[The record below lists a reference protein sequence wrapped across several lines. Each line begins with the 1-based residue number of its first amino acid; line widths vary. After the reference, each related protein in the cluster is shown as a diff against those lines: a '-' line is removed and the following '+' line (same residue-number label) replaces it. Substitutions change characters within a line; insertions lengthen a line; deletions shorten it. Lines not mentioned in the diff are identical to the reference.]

1 MRVIVDINRTNSS
14 LYIVPASLYLAKS
27 ITWVLYLES
36 LTKNSAEGFLSN
48 GVYLVFGAFIFRA
61 TEQGSSSE
69 AKDELYRGI
78 FEFMHTHNCSD
89 PNDLQMFGQNITSYL
104 SKGASL
110 KKRYWIDRDAEETE
124 TRWIMTRA
132 FVFSLT
138 IITTIGYG
146 NIVPRS
152 GSGKLFCVAYAL
164 VGIPIMAFTLS
175 VFGKSLD
182 GFVKR
187 YTKLLK
193 FLGRPIK
200 HKWSRVVVQSL
211 ITTLL
216 ISSTLILIPA
226 TMVSYFEQVSYFDA
240 IYFFFI
246 TVSTIGLGD
255 IVLDEC
261 TRCLYSYTVWVFVL
275 FFTIYVFLGICVIS
289 ALFKAFSSYRKR
301 KLIEAE
307 SLLVTFITSGST
319 TVINTIANTF
329 VTSSPSHSAA
339 KRTDDSVADSNSME
353 MLSYYHDTSIYLQST
368 CNENKTSADVH
379 GPSASTY
386 PYLYVN
392 TESPNETN

>member
-1 MRVIVDINRTNSS
+1 MDTPEEKSS
-14 LYIVPASLYLAKS
+14 FLNIKNWQWS
-27 ITWVLYLES
+27 ILL
-36 LTKNSAEGFLSN
+36 FLLLL
-48 GVYLVFGAFIFRA
+48 VYLVFGAFIFRA
-61 TEQGSSSE
+61 TENGSS
-69 AKDELYRGI
+69 AKAQNELYLGLYD
-78 FEFMHTHNCSD
+78 FMLAHTCIH
-89 PNDLQMFGQNITSYL
+89 PYDLELFANNITTYL
-104 SKGASL
+104 SKGATL
-110 KKRYWIDRDAEETE
+110 KKAYWIDRDTEDTE
-124 TRWIMTRA
+124 TRWTMTRA

-152 GSGKLFCVAYAL
+152 GRGRLFCVAYAL

-200 HKWSRVVVQSL
+200 HKWSRVAVQSL
-211 ITTLL
+211 ITILL
-216 ISSTLILIPA
+216 IASTLILVPA
-226 TMVSYFEQVSYFDA
+226 TLLSYFEQFSYFDA

-246 TVSTIGLGD
+246 TVSTIGFGD

-261 TRCLYSYTVWVFVL
+261 TRCSYSYTVWIFVL
-275 FFTIYVFLGICVIS
+275 LYTIYVFLGICVIS
-289 ALFKAFSSYRKR
+289 ALFKAFSSYRER

-307 SLLVTFITSGST
+307 SKLVTFITSGST
-319 TVINTIANTF
+319 TIINTLATTF

-339 KRTDDSVADSNSME
+339 KSTDDSIADSNSME
-353 MLSYYHDTSIYLQST
+353 MLSYYHDTSTYLQST

-386 PYLYVN
+386 PYLNVN
-392 TESPNETN
+392 TEPPNETK